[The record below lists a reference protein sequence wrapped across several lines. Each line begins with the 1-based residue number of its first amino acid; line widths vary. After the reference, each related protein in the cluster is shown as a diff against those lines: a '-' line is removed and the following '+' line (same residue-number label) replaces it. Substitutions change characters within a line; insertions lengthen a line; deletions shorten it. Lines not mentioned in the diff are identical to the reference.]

1 MKVGDKVDIRLKW
14 VDEEWDGRWKRTQ
27 VDRHTAI
34 GTVVYI
40 HPKQRFYRVRFN
52 FPHGSYCEC
61 YSMGGE
67 AWDDPYRCSKR

>member
-1 MKVGDKVDIRLKW
+1 MKVGDKVDIRLRW

-27 VDRHTAI
+27 VDRTTAI
-34 GTVVYI
+34 GTVVYV
-40 HPKQRFYRVRFN
+40 HPKKRFYRVRLN